1 MFNNITTSVYYGCTE
16 AIGIEIKFSAEAL
29 SGKAAKARLGNI
41 RPGGSYDVR

>member
-1 MFNNITTSVYYGCTE
+1 MFNNITTSVYFACTE

-29 SGKAAKARLGNI
+29 SGKARLGNI